1 MNRTALTT
9 LGLTLLLAAPASAS
23 PPAPARTLQA
33 ATDVLNDLATVP
45 ENCIP
50 ASLLADAQGIAILPH
65 TVKAGFVIGGRAGHG
80 VILTRDRNG
89 AWSGATFVNL
99 GGASVGFQAGVES
112 ADVVLVFRTR
122 HSLDR
127 ILSGKSKL
135 TLGADA
141 AIAAGPLGRQAEA
154 GTDARLQ
161 AEIWSY
167 SRSRGLFAGVALD
180 GAAILYDRRANAEYL
195 RDQSPVLAQRTL
207 HLLARLTELSSP
219 PPQPPAGVLQA
230 PVLVPRPTTEPPL
243 APLPAPVPTPA
254 PSAAPQ
260 RRPPGDQ

>member
-1 MNRTALTT
+1 MNRTAVTA
-9 LGLTLLLAAPASAS
+9 LGLTLLLAAPASAF
-23 PPAPARTLQA
+23 PPAPARTVQA
-33 ATDVLNDLATVP
+33 AIDVLNDLAAVP
-45 ENCIP
+45 EIGIP

-65 TVKAGFVIGGRAGHG
+65 TVKAGFVLGGRAGHG

-89 AWSGATFVNL
+89 AWSGVTFVNL

-112 ADVVLVFRTR
+112 ADEVLVFRTH

-141 AIAAGPLGRQAEA
+141 AIAAGPIGRQAEA

-180 GAAILYDRRANAEYL
+180 GAALLYDRRANAEYL
-195 RDQSPVLAQRTL
+195 RDQSPVLAQQTL

-219 PPQPPAGVLQA
+219 PPEPGAVQIQA
-230 PVLVPRPTTEPPL
+230 PVLVPRSNPEPPL
-243 APLPAPVPTPA
+243 APAPVPVPPPTPG
-254 PSAAPQ
+254 PAPQ
-260 RRPPGDQ
+260 RRPSGNQ

>member
-1 MNRTALTT
+1 MNRTTLTT
-9 LGLTLLLAAPASAS
+9 LGLTLLLAVPASAF

-33 ATDVLNDLATVP
+33 ATDVLNDLAAVP

-89 AWSGATFVNL
+89 AWSGVTFVNL

-127 ILSGKSKL
+127 ILSGKGKL

-141 AIAAGPLGRQAEA
+141 AIAAGPFGRQAEA

-161 AEIWSY
+161 AEILSY

-180 GAAILYDRRANAEYL
+180 GAALLYDRKANAEYQG
-195 RDQSPVLAQRTL
+195 RQRPEVAQLTAN
-207 HLLARLTELSSP
+207 LLARLAQLSAP
-219 PPQPPAGVLQA
+219 PPPPPALIIEA
-230 PVLVPRPTTEPPL
+230 PVLAPQPAVEPPV
-243 APLPAPVPTPA
+243 APAPIPVPPPA
-254 PSAAPQ
+254 PSPAPQ
-260 RRPPGDQ
+260 RRPPGNP